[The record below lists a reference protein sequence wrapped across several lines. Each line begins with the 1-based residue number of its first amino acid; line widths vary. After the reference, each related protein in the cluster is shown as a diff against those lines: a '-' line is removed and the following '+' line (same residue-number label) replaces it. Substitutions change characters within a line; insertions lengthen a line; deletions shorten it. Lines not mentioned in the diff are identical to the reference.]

1 MRRGSCLEPG
11 PRWPR
16 SAHRAEWA
24 PTGAAIPG
32 PTRGRLGAIPG
43 PTKAQTSAVV
53 GRQGLQAMLDV
64 GRRRIKPMLRL
75 GTLLLVLRRVLL
87 GGQVGLRRLVL
98 GRELGLP
105 SVVLGREVGL
115 QSLVL
120 GGQVGLQA
128 WTWIFDV
135 FCSDANG
142 GALFLLT
149 DGSVLMNE
157 CAGGYGT
164 RAVVD
169 AHSRFDRELRQ
180 RKLDARGRQQR
191 RAEVLRIR
199 RARRRQ
205 APCLRRRV
213 QRLERHQLP
222 GRHGRERDLRSGCE
236 LLDGRVPALGRDP
249 ARRRAVLHARGRAFP
264 ARQLQQ
270 HLDVPARSR
279 NGKLD
284 DRWRATAPR
293 ATAARR
299 RHGC

>member
-1 MRRGSCLEPG
+1 
-11 PRWPR
+11 
-16 SAHRAEWA
+16 
-24 PTGAAIPG
+24 
-32 PTRGRLGAIPG
+32 
-43 PTKAQTSAVV
+43 
-53 GRQGLQAMLDV
+53 
-64 GRRRIKPMLRL
+64 MLRL

-87 GGQVGLRRLVL
+87 GGEVGLRWYWAPGNRLVL

-115 QSLVL
+115 QGLVL
-120 GGQVGLQA
+120 GGQVGLPG
-128 WTWIFDV
+128 WDLDLHV

-142 GALFLLT
+142 GPLFLLT

-157 CAGGYGT
+157 SAGGYGT
-164 RAVVD
+164 R
-169 AHSRFDRELRQ
+169 RWWKLTPIRRQLRQ

-213 QRLERHQLP
+213 QRLERHQP
-222 GRHGRERDLRSGCE
+222 QDDTAASEIYDP
-236 LLDGRVPALGRDP
+236 VATLGRSWP
-249 ARRRAVLHARGRAFP
+249 RPRRRPSSATRRVACSRRAFP

-279 NGKLD
+279 NGQLD
-284 DRWRATAPR
+284 DRGRERRKGRQRLGGDMGTDGGR
-293 ATAARR
+293 HRR
-299 RHGC
+299 RAAVRQAPNAEMYVVSNDQWKAGRDPRRRTSWKDRPSRSGPACC